1 MKNEFV
7 TYELSH
13 KLRDK
18 GFNEECLAFYNSNG
32 DLMLKKHK
40 TLKSG
45 ITKIDLHE
53 LNTLAPLY
61 QQIIDWFG
69 FNHGIHI
76 SYLETKEEVNNQIKI
91 ALNHI

>member
-1 MKNEFV
+1 MENQFV
-7 TYELSH
+7 PYELSY

-18 GFNEECLAFYNSNG
+18 GFNEECLAYYNSNG
-32 DLMLKKHK
+32 DLMPKKDK

-45 ITKIDLHE
+45 IKQIDLHE

-76 SYLETKEEVNNQIKI
+76 SYLETRDEVNNQIKI
-91 ALNHI
+91 ALKHI